1 MTKEDYTQKPA
12 HLGGHGM
19 KTNTDET
26 LIKHLKENYNTKSL
40 LDLGCGPGGM
50 KDVCK
55 KYNISW
61 YGIDGDHT
69 VITDSDET
77 KLHDFTKGPLSLE
90 RRFDVVW
97 CTEFLEHVEE
107 QYVDN
112 YMPLF
117 KLGNMSI
124 ITAAPPGHEGYHHV
138 NCKDL
143 EYWTTVFEKYDLKYN
158 EILSEEFKSVSTMRK
173 DFFKKTGMVFT
184 AK

>member
-19 KTNTDET
+19 KTNIDET

-107 QYVDN
+107 KYVPN

-117 KLGNMSI
+117 KLGNI
-124 ITAAPPGHEGYHHV
+124 AVVTAAPPGWPGHHHV
-138 NCKDL
+138 NCREESYWVDVFKDYGFRFD
-143 EYWTTVFEKYDLKYN
+143 ETNTN
-158 EILSEEFKSVSTMRK
+158 EFKNLSQMRK
-173 DFFKKTGMVFT
+173 NFFKRAGMVFV
-184 AK
+184 K

>member
-1 MTKEDYTQKPA
+1 MVKEDYSQKPA

-19 KTNTDET
+19 KTNTDES

-50 KDVCK
+50 KEVCK
-55 KYNISW
+55 KYNINW

-69 VITDSDET
+69 VIADSDET

-107 QYVDN
+107 QYIDN

-117 KLGNMSI
+117 KLGNMAI
-124 ITAAPPGHEGYHHV
+124 VTAAPPDHEGYHHV